1 MPDLPPDAA
10 HSDLTTPR
18 PPRRKRYS
26 GKNPQHF
33 DLKYKELQGDA
44 ETLAKVQ
51 AGGKTAAGT
60 HRPIM
65 VDEVLAS
72 LEIQPGDCV
81 LDCTLGYG
89 GHTQEML
96 AAVGATGRVISLD
109 ADPVQLPL
117 TVARL
122 AAAGFAEPQFTA
134 VKSNFAGAPKV
145 LAGLGSTGANVILAD
160 LGLSS
165 MQIDNPTRGFS
176 YKFDGP
182 LDMRMNPE
190 RGKSA
195 ADFLAGV
202 SVEKLARI
210 FSENADEPAAEWL
223 AADLAGRKFTTTLE
237 LAAEVTRLSDNA
249 DPETTVRR
257 VFQALRIAVNEEF
270 SALETLLRVLPDLL
284 LPGGRVAILSF
295 HSGEDRRVKKSF
307 SAGWQS
313 GIYQAISAEMQ
324 QPTGE
329 EIFRNPRASSAKLRW
344 AVRS

>member
-1 MPDLPPDAA
+1 M
-10 HSDLTTPR
+10 SDTPEAPTPPR

-26 GKNPQHF
+26 GKNPQKW
-33 DLKYKELQGDA
+33 DLKYKEHQGDE

-65 VDEVLAS
+65 VDEILAA
-72 LEIQPGDCV
+72 LELSSGEVV

-89 GHTQEML
+89 GHSQTLLETL
-96 AAVGATGRVISLD
+96 GPEGRVIALD
-109 ADPVQLPL
+109 ADPLQLPI
-117 TVARL
+117 TVERMQKL
-122 AAAGFAEPQFTA
+122 GFVEPQFTA

-145 LAGLGSTGANVILAD
+145 LGTLGIVGVNAILAD

-165 MQIDNPTRGFS
+165 MQIDNPARGFS
-176 YKFDGP
+176 FKHEGP

-195 ADFLAGV
+195 SDFLASV

-210 FSENADEPAAEWL
+210 LSDNADEPAAEWL
-223 AADLAGRKFTTTLE
+223 AADLAGKRFETTLG
-237 LAAEVTRLSDNA
+237 LAREVERLTTSEDK
-249 DPETTVRR
+249 EGTVRR

-270 SALETLLRVLPDLL
+270 SALDSLLRVLPDLL

-295 HSGEDRRVKKSF
+295 HSGEDRRVKKAF
-307 SAGWQS
+307 AAGWQA
-313 GIYQAISAEMQ
+313 GIYSAISGEMQ
-324 QPTGE
+324 QPTAE

-344 AVRS
+344 AVRAE